1 MGETMKR
8 KRRQKEIDRE
18 LLDAIFSIESE
29 WKQLRHIVD
38 NGIDPVLET
47 KQKLLLVEAKYM
59 FLIREAKRRKV
70 SLLRY

>member
-1 MGETMKR
+1 MKR

-18 LLDAIFSIESE
+18 LLDAIFSIEAE
-29 WKQLRHIVD
+29 WKHLRHIVD

-47 KQKLLLVEAKYM
+47 RQKLLLVEAKYM
-59 FLIREAKRRKV
+59 YLIREAKRRKV